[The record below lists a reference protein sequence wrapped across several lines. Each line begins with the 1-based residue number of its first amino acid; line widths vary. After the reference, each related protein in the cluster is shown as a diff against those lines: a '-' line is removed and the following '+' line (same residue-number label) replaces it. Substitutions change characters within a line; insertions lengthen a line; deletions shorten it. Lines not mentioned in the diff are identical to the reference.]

1 MNLFLIVRGK
11 YLVVLI
17 VGASGGIGQALAEN
31 YASAGH
37 RVIGTFYNTNPQG
50 LSEKIELT
58 LMDPTSETSVQSTLS
73 KIYSLD
79 LVINC
84 VGFLSSD
91 DGLPE
96 KTIRKFEPH
105 GLEESIRINTLPTL
119 LIAKHAQRLLR
130 QSRQSVFATI
140 SAKVGSI
147 GDNQLGGWY
156 SYRISKAALNMVL
169 KTLSIEWS
177 KSTPNCCV
185 AALHPG
191 TVSTKLSAPFVS
203 EGTKHSVLSA
213 SQSAACMSK
222 IVNNLRPL
230 DTGRFWSWNGEE
242 ICW

>member
-1 MNLFLIVRGK
+1 MD
-11 YLVVLI
+11 VLI

-31 YASAGH
+31 YADAGH
-37 RVIGTFYNTNPQG
+37 QVRGTYHKTTPQG
-50 LSEKIELT
+50 PSEQIEL
-58 LMDPTSETSVQSTLS
+58 LPMDPTSETNVQTTLS
-73 KIYSLD
+73 KIHSLD

-84 VGFLSSD
+84 VGFLSSE

-105 GLEESIRINTLPTL
+105 GLEESISINTLPTL
-119 LIAKHAQRLLR
+119 LIAKYAQKLLR
-130 QSRQSVFATI
+130 KSQQSVFASI

-156 SYRISKAALNMVL
+156 SYRISKAALNMAL

-177 KSTPNCCV
+177 KSVPNCCV

-191 TVSTKLSAPFVS
+191 TVSTKLSAPFV
-203 EGTKHSVLSA
+203 GDGKKHSLLST
-213 SQSAACMSK
+213 SQSAACISK
-222 IVNNLRPL
+222 VVNNLRPF
-230 DTGRFWSWNGEE
+230 DTGRFWSWDGEE